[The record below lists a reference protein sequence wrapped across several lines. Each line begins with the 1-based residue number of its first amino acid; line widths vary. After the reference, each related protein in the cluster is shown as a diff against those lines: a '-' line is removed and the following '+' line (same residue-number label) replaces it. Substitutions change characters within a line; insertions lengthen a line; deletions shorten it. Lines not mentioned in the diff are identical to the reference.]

1 MHTARTRQTYNGAGL
16 GGLVAERAYRLLGR
30 AVCLCGF
37 EAMTLRVGQAI
48 PAAAENGGVVCRFL
62 DDQEIQLLA
71 MDASY
76 QLKQGFVDELLAHG
90 DRCLAVLDGEKVAS
104 FTWYSS
110 KPTRVTNEF
119 ALHFEETG
127 LVYMHKGFTHADY
140 RGRRLYGLGI
150 QHALTQLA
158 GAGAQGLI
166 ALVELNNRGAR
177 RAMHRLGYVRAGR
190 ACLFGRLGHY
200 VSYGDAGWR
209 AERLSLRPRIAV
221 TAHHPLDR
229 AL

>member
-1 MHTARTRQTYNGAGL
+1 MHTGRTELSYPRAGL
-16 GGLVAERAYRLLGR
+16 GGLVADNAYKLLGR
-30 AVCLCGF
+30 TVCLCGF
-37 EAMTLRVGQAI
+37 EAMTLRAGQAI
-48 PAAAENGGVVCRFL
+48 PAATGNRGVVCRFL
-62 DDQEIQLLA
+62 DEREIHVLA
-71 MDASY
+71 KDASY
-76 QLKQGFVDELLAHG
+76 QLKQGFVDELLGHG
-90 DRCLAVLDGEKVAS
+90 DRCLAVLDGGKVAS

-150 QHALTQLA
+150 HHALTQLV
-158 GAGAQGLI
+158 GAGARGLI
-166 ALVELNNRGAR
+166 ALVELNNLGAR

-221 TAHHPLDR
+221 TAHHQLDR